1 MLTFIKCQNQ
11 AQANNNNNAQRF
23 NNTFNL
29 VPNQEDINIE
39 RKLDRDIFC
48 PFLSLTSTLAE
59 VNEYYRTL

>member
-1 MLTFIKCQNQ
+1 M
-11 AQANNNNNAQRF
+11 NNNNNAQRF

-59 VNEYYRTL
+59 VIEYYRTL